1 MERMNNGGSEKRRK
15 KKKRF
20 SFLKLI
26 GGFFLTLFTIG
37 VIGLLTLC
45 VAVFGVY
52 RFRYVLN
59 RMHSSAMG
67 DSLGILFII
76 FGLMILSGFSFGT
89 LKLALI
95 IVFFWLAGPVSS
107 HMIGQMEVLTNE
119 HLKDVCEVPEDGDI

>member
-1 MERMNNGGSEKRRK
+1 MMTAWIQLIVGGI
-15 KKKRF
+15 F
-20 SFLKLI
+20 I
-26 GGFFLTLFTIG
+26 
-37 VIGLLTLC
+37 VIGILTLC

-76 FGLMILSGFSFGT
+76 LGLMILSGFQFGT

-107 HMIGQMEVLTNE
+107 HMIGQMEALTNE
-119 HLKDVCEVPEDGDI
+119 KLREECEVQEDGDV

>member
-1 MERMNNGGSEKRRK
+1 MEWMQ
-15 KKKRF
+15 
-20 SFLKLI
+20 LAV
-26 GGFFLTLFTIG
+26 GGFFI

-45 VAVFGVY
+45 TAVFGVF

-59 RMHSSAMG
+59 RMHSAAMG

-76 FGLMILSGFSFGT
+76 FGLMILNGFQFST

-107 HMIGQMEVLTNE
+107 HMIGQMELLTNE
-119 HLKDVCEVPEDGDI
+119 KFREECEVQEDGDV

>member
-1 MERMNNGGSEKRRK
+1 MIAWIQLIVGGI
-15 KKKRF
+15 F
-20 SFLKLI
+20 I
-26 GGFFLTLFTIG
+26 

-45 VAVFGVY
+45 MAVLGVY

-59 RMHSSAMG
+59 RMHASAMG
-67 DSLGILFII
+67 DSLGILFMIL
-76 FGLMILSGFSFGT
+76 GLMILSGLQLAT

-119 HLKDVCEVPEDGDI
+119 NLKEECEVPEDGDV

>member
-1 MERMNNGGSEKRRK
+1 MIAWIQ
-15 KKKRF
+15 
-20 SFLKLI
+20 LII
-26 GGFFLTLFTIG
+26 GGILI

-52 RFRYVLN
+52 RFQYVLN

-76 FGLMILSGFSFGT
+76 LGLMVLSGFQFGT

-107 HMIGQMEVLTNE
+107 HMIGQMEILTNE
-119 HLKDVCEVPEDGDI
+119 KLKEECEVPDDGDI